1 MELRHLRHF
10 VAVAEL
16 QHFGRAAARL
26 GMAQPPLSQSIM
38 RLEEAL
44 GTKLLERAPRGV
56 VLTAAGNAPL
66 NEARP
71 LVAPADLAE
80 RRVRQIGADER
91 ASLRIAFVPLCAMRI
106 APRAM
111 KELRRR

>member
-16 QHFGRAAARL
+16 QHFGRAAVRL

-56 VLTAAGNAPL
+56 VLTAAGNALLTRVGGSLASALSPGD
-66 NEARP
+66 ARHHP
-71 LVAPADLAE
+71 V
-80 RRVRQIGADER
+80 RREQ
-91 ASLRIAFVPLCAMRI
+91 
-106 APRAM
+106 
-111 KELRRR
+111 